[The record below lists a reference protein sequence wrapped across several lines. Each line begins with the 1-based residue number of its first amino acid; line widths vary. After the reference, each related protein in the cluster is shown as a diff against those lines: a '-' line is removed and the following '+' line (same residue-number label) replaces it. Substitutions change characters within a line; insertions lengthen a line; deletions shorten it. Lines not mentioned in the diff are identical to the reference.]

1 MKVLVR
7 LFVLLV
13 FASSVALADD
23 AILAAQQK
31 LQKLGYYSGT
41 PDGQYGSQTA
51 AAIRRYQVAKNLKVT
66 GDLTPQTLKS
76 LGISAPAPKQA
87 PVSKPAP
94 VPSSANTAP
103 AATPVPQ
110 YVAIANIFKG
120 GPYITAPT
128 EVQIATI
135 QRAQKNLKLLGY
147 YAGPN
152 DGQVTSNL
160 VASIKAW
167 QKSAGFRQTGRFD
180 ESTLKGLDLMGN

>member
-1 MKVLVR
+1 MKALVR

-23 AILAAQQK
+23 AILAAQKK

-41 PDGQYGSQTA
+41 ADGQYGSQTA
-51 AAIRRYQVAKNLKVT
+51 AAIRRYQVAENLKVT

-76 LGISAPAPKQA
+76 LGISAPAPK
-87 PVSKPAP
+87 PVPAKPAP
-94 VPSSANTAP
+94 APSSTKPAP
-103 AATPVPQ
+103 AAAPVPQ
-110 YVAIANIFKG
+110 YVAIADIFKG

-128 EVQIATI
+128 EVQIATVR
-135 QRAQKNLKLLGY
+135 RAQKNLKTLGY
-147 YAGPN
+147 YAGPI

-160 VASIKAW
+160 AGSLKAW

-180 ESTLKGLDLMGN
+180 ESTLKGLDLMAN